1 MIRIL
6 IADDHPI
13 VRRGIKQVLSE
24 TCDITVE
31 DEAGSCEA
39 VLNKLKEKRFDVV
52 LLDIAMPGG
61 GGIEVMRQMRNSGM
75 DVPVLILSIFP
86 EEQYA
91 LRALKAGASGYLTKS
106 CESELLVAAIRKVAA
121 GGKHM
126 SEAVREKLLVRIG
139 DARSEHIHELLSN
152 REYEVMRGIAR
163 GKSVTEIAREMAL
176 SVKTVSTYRS
186 RVLQKMHLKSS
197 AELTHYAVLNKL
209 VN

>member
-1 MIRIL
+1 MIHIL

-24 TCDITVE
+24 MTDIAVE
-31 DEAGSCEA
+31 DEAGNCEE
-39 VLNKLKEKRFDVV
+39 VLQKLKEKRFDVV

-61 GGIEVMRQMRNSGM
+61 GGLEVLKQMRISGV

-91 LRALKAGASGYLTKS
+91 LRALKAGASGYLMKS
-106 CESELLVAAIRKVAA
+106 CEAETLIDAIRKVSA
-121 GGKHM
+121 GGKYM
-126 SEAVREKLLVRIG
+126 SDAIREKLFTRIG
-139 DARSEHIHELLSN
+139 DVFTKHAHELLSN
-152 REYEVMRGIAR
+152 REYAVLREIAH
-163 GKSVTEIAREMAL
+163 GKSMKEIAREMAL

-186 RVLQKMHLKSS
+186 RILEKMHLKTT
-197 AELTHYAVLNKL
+197 AELAHYAIVNKL